1 MSQSIQL
8 DFIEQQPFSL
18 TRVSFSGFLM
28 LLIGLLLALSIWQE
42 YQIKQAAYQA
52 LLKQQKSVAMIQKK
66 AVSIP
71 ATQPNT
77 SENTP
82 AQRALMRETQAML
95 NLPWQPLLQGLAD
108 ANTGDI
114 ALLSIEPNVK
124 KKQIA
129 LKGEARNMAALLR
142 YIDQLEAQSAI
153 AVVVLQNHSIN
164 EADPYKPV
172 RFSINAQWLGLLS
185 NQVADAR

>member
-42 YQIKQAAYQA
+42 YQTKQAAYQA
-52 LLKQQKSVAMIQKK
+52 LLEQQKPVAMIQKK

-71 ATQPNT
+71 AIQPNA

-82 AQRALMRETQAML
+82 AQRVLMRETQAML

-124 KKQIA
+124 KKQIG
-129 LKGEARNMAALLR
+129 LKGEARNMAVLLR

-185 NQVADAR
+185 NHVADAR